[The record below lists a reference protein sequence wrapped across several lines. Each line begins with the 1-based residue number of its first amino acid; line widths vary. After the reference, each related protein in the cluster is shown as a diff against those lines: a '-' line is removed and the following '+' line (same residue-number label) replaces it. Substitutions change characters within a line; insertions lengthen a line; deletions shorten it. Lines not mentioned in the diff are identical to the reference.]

1 MTYQNLTLA
10 YDGRTASV
18 TLARPDKLNPLDW
31 STVKELK
38 RAVAEIEAA
47 PDVDFV
53 ILTGEG
59 RSFSAG
65 GDLDGYIRLYA
76 DPPAFQA
83 FLDDFY
89 DMLTGIE
96 KARAIW
102 IAAVNGVCVAGGIE
116 LLLACDMAI
125 AAESAKIGDG
135 HLNFGQL
142 PGAGG
147 SQRLP
152 RAIGLLRAK
161 HLMLTGE
168 LLDARTS
175 EAWGLVTKVV
185 PDAGLLDAA
194 AEWVAGMAGKS
205 PVGLAGAKRL
215 ANMTLDTPYEE
226 GLREE
231 IAFVHRYAT
240 TEPDATEGLIA
251 FKEKRAPRFGSP
263 KED

>member
-1 MTYQNLTLA
+1 MTYPNLTLA
-10 YDGRTASV
+10 YEGRTARV
-18 TLARPDKLNPLDW
+18 TLARADKLNPLDW

-38 RAVAEIEAA
+38 AAVAEIEARTGI
-47 PDVDFV
+47 DFV
-53 ILTGEG
+53 LLTGEG

-65 GDLDGYIRLYA
+65 GDLDGYIRLYREP
-76 DPPAFQA
+76 DQFQA

-89 DMLTGIE
+89 EMLTGIE

-102 IAAVNGVCVAGGIE
+102 VAAVNGVCVAGGIE
-116 LLLACDMAI
+116 LLLACDMAV
-125 AAESAKIGDG
+125 AAESARIGDG

-168 LLDARTS
+168 LLDAATS
-175 EAWGLVTKVV
+175 QAWGLVTKVV
-185 PDAGLLDAA
+185 PDAELIA
-194 AEWVAGMAGKS
+194 VAQAWIDGMASKS

-215 ANMTLDTPYEE
+215 ANMTLDTPYED
-226 GLREE
+226 GLRAE

-251 FKEKRAPRFGSP
+251 FKEKRAPRFGAS